1 MKRFICLLI
10 ATSLLCGFTVGCGKE
25 EKKEDAPKTSSKP
38 AHVHAYGEWVIEREP
53 TCSQTGQK
61 VRRCKCGSREML
73 LVAKEPHN
81 YVAGACTG
89 CGKPDPS
96 IEQ

>member
-1 MKRFICLLI
+1 MKKFICLLI

-25 EKKEDAPKTSSKP
+25 EKKEDESKTSSKP
-38 AHVHAYGEWVIEREP
+38 AHVHAYSEWVIEREP

-61 VRRCKCGSREML
+61 VRRCKCGNREML

-81 YVAGACTG
+81 YVAGSCTG
-89 CGKPDPS
+89 CAQPDPS